1 METAERLKMT
11 FIDQKYAQLGG
22 PSGLLG
28 PAVLPEVL
36 ATGGAFRG
44 YQKGIIAWVP
54 ATGAHEVH
62 GLILKKWSAFGHQDG
77 LLGFPTTDQSSTP
90 EGSYNLFQR
99 GVILYKRGT
108 SEAFEVHG
116 AIHQKYINLN
126 SEKGILGFPI
136 SDERISPPSVASRNL
151 SAVQSIGSLLWGR
164 TRSMVLSTNIG
175 KEWDGKQILL

>member
-1 METAERLKMT
+1 MT

-136 SDERISPPSVASRNL
+136 SDERITPSLGRFSKFERGSIYWKPSVGAHEVHGL
-151 SAVQSIGSLLWGR
+151 IHKYWEGMGR
-164 TRSMVLSTNIG
+164 EANPA
-175 KEWDGKQILL
+175 